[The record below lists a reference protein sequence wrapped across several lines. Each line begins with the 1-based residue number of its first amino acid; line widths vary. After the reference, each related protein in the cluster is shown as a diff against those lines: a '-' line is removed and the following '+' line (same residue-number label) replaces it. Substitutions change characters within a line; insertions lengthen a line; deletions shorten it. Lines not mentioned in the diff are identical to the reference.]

1 MSRPKEEWFKAKRL
15 MHLSELLRSG
25 EFTVKQLL
33 QRFDGQAT
41 ERDLQ
46 RDLED
51 LEEFFPQAFKRSATR
66 PPRYSI
72 AARETNLD
80 PVQALAVHAATR
92 LVYHRARGHNKPY
105 RSALELLSMRLPE
118 SVRSVIRRGTRD
130 GEGRSSKESLALEK
144 VAKAWFEGHRLKFEY
159 QAVNGSGTWRSNELE
174 VYFIEVHPSNLG
186 LYAIGME
193 TSWHKKCL
201 TFKLSRMRNLTSL
214 RDTRYSIPEAFD
226 PQAFFRHAWGVT
238 GQSDGQTVNVH
249 LRFAPEAA
257 RRLEERDFPN
267 MTMRSEEDGS
277 RLVTIQSGVDKSGLP
292 LEVLAWVLTWGPRV
306 EVLKPEALRQRWLA
320 DCRAVIERYGGAT

>member
-1 MSRPKEEWFKAKRL
+1 MSRPKEEWFKARRL
-15 MHLSELLRSG
+15 LRLSELLRSG

-33 QRFDGQAT
+33 HRFDGEAT

-51 LEEFFPQAFKRSATR
+51 LETYSGTHFRRTATR

-72 AARETNLD
+72 AAKETNLD

-92 LVYHRARGHNKPY
+92 LVYHRARGHSKPY
-105 RSALELLSMRLPE
+105 RSALEFLSMRLPE
-118 SVRSVIRRGTRD
+118 RVRDVVQRGTKD
-130 GEGRSSKESLALEK
+130 KEGRSSKESLALEK

-174 VYFIEVHPSNLG
+174 VYFIEVHPTNLG

-193 TSWHKKCL
+193 TSWHNKCL
-201 TFKLSRMRNLTSL
+201 TFKLSRMRNFNSL
-214 RDTRYSIPEAFD
+214 RDTRYTIPDSFD
-226 PQAFFRHAWGVT
+226 PQEFFRHAWGVT
-238 GQSDGQTVNVH
+238 GQSDGATVHVQ

-267 MTMRSEEDGS
+267 MSMRSLSDGS
-277 RLVTIQSGVDKSGLP
+277 KLVTIQSGVDKSGLP

-306 EVLKPEALRQRWLA
+306 EVLKPEALRQRWLD
-320 DCRAVIERYGGAT
+320 DCRAVVERYS

>member
-1 MSRPKEEWFKAKRL
+1 MSRPKDEWFKGKRL
-15 MHLSELLRSG
+15 LRLSELLRSG

-33 QRFDGQAT
+33 HRFDDEAT

-51 LEEFFPQAFKRSATR
+51 LEEFFPDTFNRTPTR

-72 AARETNLD
+72 AAKESNLD

-92 LVYHRARGHNKPY
+92 LVYHRARGHSKPY
-105 RSALELLSMRLPE
+105 RSALELLSTRLPE
-118 SVRSVIRRGTRD
+118 RVRGVVQRGTKD
-130 GEGRSSKESLALEK
+130 TDGRSSKESLALEK

-174 VYFIEVHPSNLG
+174 VYFIEVHPTNLG
-186 LYAIGME
+186 LYAVGME
-193 TSWHKKCL
+193 TSWHNKCL
-201 TFKLSRMRNLTSL
+201 TFKLSRMRNFSSL
-214 RDTRYSIPEAFD
+214 RDTRYTIPDSFD
-226 PQAFFRHAWGVT
+226 PQDFFRHAWGVT
-238 GQSDGQTVNVH
+238 GQSDGQTVSVQ

-257 RRLEERDFPN
+257 RRLEERDFPS
-267 MTMRSEEDGS
+267 MSMRSEANGS

-320 DCRAVIERYGGAT
+320 DCKAVVERYGKG